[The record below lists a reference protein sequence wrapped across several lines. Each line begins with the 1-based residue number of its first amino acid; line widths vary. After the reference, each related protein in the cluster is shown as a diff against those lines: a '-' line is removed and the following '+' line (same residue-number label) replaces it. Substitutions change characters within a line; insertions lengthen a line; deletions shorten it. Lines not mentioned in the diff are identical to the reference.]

1 MHNLNATLENQINLY
16 SWTQCLQI
24 LNKHGFIT
32 NERNQE
38 MEEFSGYFLEN
49 CERWGGVDIMT
60 ERAIRDFLRYDD

>member
-49 CERWGGVDIMT
+49 ENQLRMLREDKLKH
-60 ERAIRDFLRYDD
+60 FLGCDD